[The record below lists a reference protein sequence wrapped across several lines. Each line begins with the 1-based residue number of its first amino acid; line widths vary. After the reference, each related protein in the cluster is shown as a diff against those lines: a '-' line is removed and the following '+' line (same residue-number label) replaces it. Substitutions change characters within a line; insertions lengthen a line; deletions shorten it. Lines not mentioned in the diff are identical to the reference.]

1 MTQAARGRGERILRP
16 NCRHRIIDIR
26 PHYSYIPSSLLARDA
41 FRKVCRKVEQVRRPR
56 ADLPPA
62 PGQLWVVR
70 PTGITTG
77 RREASL
83 YRDRQAKGKARR
95 RPHPG

>member
-1 MTQAARGRGERILRP
+1 MSSFQLLPT
-16 NCRHRIIDIR
+16 
-26 PHYSYIPSSLLARDA
+26 SLLTRDA
-41 FRKVCRKVEQVRRPR
+41 FRKVCRKVEQVRRSR

-77 RREASL
+77 PREASL
-83 YRDRQAKGKARR
+83 YRDWQAKGKARR